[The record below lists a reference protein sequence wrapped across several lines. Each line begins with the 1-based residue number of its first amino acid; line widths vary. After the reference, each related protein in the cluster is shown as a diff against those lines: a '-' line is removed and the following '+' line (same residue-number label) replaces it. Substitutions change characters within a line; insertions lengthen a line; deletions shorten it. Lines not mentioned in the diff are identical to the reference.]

1 MFILCLGFM
10 KMENYEA
17 FVGIDPCKIPL
28 SSVAQKIMSA
38 LHSGDLVESKQWR
51 GSEKSE

>member
-1 MFILCLGFM
+1 M

-17 FVGIDPCKIPL
+17 IVGSDLCKIPL

-38 LHSGDLVESKQWR
+38 MHSGDLVESETWR
-51 GSEKSE
+51 ESENSE

>member
-1 MFILCLGFM
+1 M

-17 FVGIDPCKIPL
+17 FVGLDLCKIPL

-38 LHSGDLVESKQWR
+38 MHSGSLVESMNWTEN
-51 GSEKSE
+51 EKSE

>member
-17 FVGIDPCKIPL
+17 FVGFDLCKVPL
-28 SSVAQKIMSA
+28 SSVAQKILSA
-38 LHSGDLVESKQWR
+38 LHLRDLVESKNWR
-51 GSEKSE
+51 ESEKSE

>member
-1 MFILCLGFM
+1 M

-17 FVGIDPCKIPL
+17 FVGFDLCQIPL

-38 LHSGDLVESKQWR
+38 MHSGDLAESKNWR
-51 GSEKSE
+51 ESEKSE